1 MSIQAINW
9 VLWKSKSKG
18 GARNVAIAIADD
30 HNVQQG
36 CAAWPSIRR
45 IAIKANLSRRQVQ
58 YHIIHLVQLG
68 ELKRQYRYWP
78 GGKDNQTSLFTFV
91 KMTAADFELPGQ
103 KAPGDTPANEVK
115 ELPIP
120 LPKEARA
127 WDKKKV
133 ARWQLQKEIEQ
144 VKARLNEHQDTLSKS
159 KRYVGPNNDKVVV
172 ETQAAILA
180 LRSDLKELQQRFD
193 QKLY

>member
-1 MSIQAINW
+1 M
-9 VLWKSKSKG
+9 
-18 GARNVAIAIADD
+18 AIAIADS
-30 HNVQQG
+30 HNVEEG
-36 CAAWPSIRR
+36 CAAWPSIRL

-68 ELKRQYRYWP
+68 ELKRQYRFWP
-78 GGKDNQTSLFTFV
+78 GGLDNQTSLFTFV
-91 KMTAADFELPGQ
+91 KMTDEDLALGR
-103 KAPGDTPANEVK
+103 KAPGDKPGNEPPS
-115 ELPIP
+115 LPIP

-144 VKARLNEHQDTLSKS
+144 VKARLAEHQDNLAKLN
-159 KRYVGPNNDKVVV
+159 RYAGPEKDRRAA

-180 LRSDLKELQQRFD
+180 LRSDLKDLEHRFD